1 MVLRTRSKSV
11 LHQQFQ
17 QQLKEYRQRLG
28 LTQADVADRLKVR
41 QPTYADIETGT
52 NPPNLATI
60 ERVANALGFEIEMQL
75 HEKSAV

>member
-1 MVLRTRSKSV
+1 V